1 MELKILKEVTM
12 LVDKNLIKIFEYAL
26 QQEETGKSF
35 FQNSLQ
41 RMGMGAAISAFKR
54 LIQEEEHH
62 ILFIKKILEGLKLG
76 NPIEFS
82 FEKEMI
88 LAPTHYFDERAKS
101 EFLQQCLEGSMV
113 PEVTIFNTAWLI
125 EKDLSEFYE
134 TMSKQTEGKGK
145 EAFQMLSTW
154 EKGHEQL
161 FREFRDKFS
170 EIYSKMPW
178 GG

>member
-1 MELKILKEVTM
+1 MSANE
-12 LVDKNLIKIFEYAL
+12 NLIKIFEYAL
-26 QQEETGKSF
+26 QQEETGKAF

-41 RMGMGAAISAFKR
+41 RMGMGAAIIAFKR
-54 LIQEEEHH
+54 LIQEEEGH
-62 ILFIKKILEGLKLG
+62 ILFIKNILEGLKKGSAIELPLG
-76 NPIEFS
+76 
-82 FEKEMI
+82 KESV
-88 LAPTHYFDERAKS
+88 LEPSNYFKERAKS

-134 TMSKQTEGKGK
+134 KMSKQTEGKSK
-145 EAFQMLSTW
+145 EALQMLSAW
-154 EKGHEQL
+154 EKQHEKF

-170 EIYSKMPW
+170 ETYSKMPW